1 MKQRGGRPWPRTLSL
16 ASSLAALT
24 FLAGA
29 GPAAATISSQ
39 APTALT
45 QAAAVSVEQA
55 VRNALAAGETPA
67 VLVKFRGKADLSAA
81 FGMTD
86 RNARA
91 TYVYQTLRD
100 FAATRQASVVQTLA
114 SQYRLSEAAHEYT
127 VLWIDN
133 AIAISRLS
141 APMLSSLEA
150 DPAVESVRVQKE
162 IPLPQ
167 EPATETPPWQLND
180 AVSSLAHIKVP
191 EVWALGH
198 KGAGVVVAN
207 IDAGVRYTHQALVG
221 KYRGNLGSGS
231 FDHNYN
237 WYDPYNHSAAPRY
250 SDPHGSH
257 TMGTMVGDGG
267 TTTTQTGAAPDAK
280 WVACIGFGLSGA
292 GATDAG
298 LLECGQWALAPYPTA
313 GGGTPDPTKHPDIV
327 NNSWGDCGRSYDDWY
342 EGVIDGWIAAGIV
355 PVFSNGNASN
365 CGYPSN
371 PPLNTV
377 GNPARSGKVL
387 GIGSTGTTNGL
398 YASHSNKGTTD
409 NPNPGLPNY
418 PDSAGFPNLKPNV
431 VAPGVSIRSSG
442 SSSDTT
448 YYNETGT
455 SMSAPAAAGVI
466 ALMWSAAEC
475 LRGDYATTG
484 TLLMNT
490 ANPVPV
496 ATGSPSDG
504 PGNVPNQATGWGE
517 IDALAAVNA
526 SIQHCATS
534 AVPSVTKEFA
544 PALIANGAS
553 STLTIHLANP
563 AATEATLTAA
573 LTDTFPANLVVA
585 STPAASTTCTSGS
598 VTAAAGAGSVS
609 LGSGAKIPAGGA
621 CTVTVSV
628 TSTVNGSYDN
638 VIAAGALQTDA
649 GNSAAEATAT
659 LAVNASGQNPPTLA
673 KAFAPTTIPE
683 GGTSTL
689 TITLS
694 NDNASAVTLS
704 GDLVDSFPSG
714 LVVASAPNASSTC
727 GGAVTAAAGSG
738 SVTLAGSGSSIPGAG
753 SCTVKVD
760 VSSATAGSY
769 ANTIPAGAL
778 QTGAGSNAAAASAAL
793 TVTSA
798 AGVVCSNPINH
809 TIATD
814 LDGSYFGWVSGQV
827 SDDTFS
833 GWNFNPYGLSGSFAF
848 FWNSS
853 GGDAGVAATA
863 SQRDWLVLQT
873 GAVVGPSSTFSSATG
888 VATNW
893 IAGVDGYLGFKFNC
907 AAGTCYGYAHM
918 TTTGATGFPAT
929 LVDYCY
935 DSSGSAITI
944 SGGTP
949 LNDPSAAVTP
959 ASLSFTVA
967 ANATATEQVNIAN
980 AAGSSA
986 LTYSIEA
993 RDASKAVLF
1002 PHTSRI
1008 DRTRLSKAGTSN
1020 PGRDAKLAQLQA
1032 RTPSGLTLG
1041 GRRGGNAAPW
1051 SPQGSIQF
1059 QLDDGTYE
1067 DNIGWG
1073 DSQSNPT
1080 TENSAVWVNRY
1091 TATGALTVDSVSIM
1105 WPQDNAGTLVGK
1117 QVNIVA
1123 YYDADGDGDPTNAV
1137 RLGTDKLQT
1146 IASLDAFLTYTTN
1159 FSVPGAGDVYIGFF
1173 NTYANG
1179 TSTPLLHPAAI
1190 DQGSALGDSWLGA
1203 SGSGDGDVNFAANE
1217 VVGTIGDLSG
1227 GQLDGNW
1234 MIRATGTGGGSGG
1247 ACTGPVVNWLTATPS
1262 AGSVN
1267 GGANVNVTVKADP
1280 AAGSLA
1286 AGSYTGELCITT
1298 NDPTQALIAI
1308 PVSLTVTAAPVEACS
1323 SSDQIFCDG
1332 FDGQETGDPNVVTG
1346 DIDQPVTGDGDGSSF
1361 DFALGDFHPYSG
1373 SITSDDI
1380 NLYTLGLPAI
1390 AVYWY
1395 GDAVPAEFADL
1406 VGGVVATPG
1415 GTDFRVLQSGDT
1427 IGPDSPVSAAS
1438 QGADMSAFDAGVD
1451 GYIGVAFYN
1460 EGTGAVNYGYLHVTT
1475 SAGGFPVQAL
1485 DYGYNS
1491 VGEAITIP

>member
-1 MKQRGGRPWPRTLSL
+1 MP
-16 ASSLAALT
+16 
-24 FLAGA
+24 
-29 GPAAATISSQ
+29 SQ
-39 APTALT
+39 APAGIT

-55 VRNALAAGETPA
+55 VRNALTAGETPA
-67 VLVKFRGKADLSAA
+67 VLVKFRGKADLSSA
-81 FGMTD
+81 FGMTE

-91 TYVYQTLRD
+91 TYVYETLRD
-100 FAATRQASVVQTLA
+100 FATARQASVVQTLA
-114 SQYRLSEAAHEYT
+114 SQYSLSEAAHEYT

-133 AIAISRLS
+133 SIAIARLS

-150 DPAVESVRVQKE
+150 DPNVESVRVQKE

-167 EPATETPPWQLND
+167 EPVTETAPWQLND

-267 TTTTQTGAAPDAK
+267 TSTTQTGAAPDAK

-377 GNPARSGKVL
+377 GNPGRSGKVL

-418 PDSAGFPNLKPNV
+418 PDPAGFPNLKPNV

-442 SSSDTT
+442 SSSDSN

-455 SMSAPAAAGVI
+455 SMSAPTASGVI

-484 TLLMNT
+484 TLLMST

-526 SIQHCATS
+526 SIQHCAAG
-534 AVPSVTKEFA
+534 AVPSVTKDFA
-544 PALIANGAS
+544 PALISNGAS
-553 STLTIHLANP
+553 STLTIHLSNP
-563 AATEATLTAA
+563 AASEATLTAA

-585 STPAASTTCTSGS
+585 STPAASTTCTSGT
-598 VTAAAGAGSVS
+598 VTATAGAGSVS
-609 LGSGAKIPAGGA
+609 LGSGAKIPASGA

-649 GNSAAEATAT
+649 GNSTAEATAT
-659 LAVNASGQNPPTLA
+659 LTVNASGLNPPTLA
-673 KAFAPTTIPE
+673 KAFAPTSISE

-694 NDNASAVTLS
+694 NDNASALTLS
-704 GDLVDSFPSG
+704 GDLVDTFPNG
-714 LVVASAPNASSTC
+714 LVVATAPNASTTC
-727 GGAVTAAAGSG
+727 GGAVTAAAGGG
-738 SVTLAGSGSSIPGAG
+738 SVTLAGSGSSIPASG

-760 VSSATAGSY
+760 VSSAAAASY
-769 ANTIPAGAL
+769 TNTIPAGAL
-778 QTGAGSNAAAASAAL
+778 QTSAGSNAADASATL

-833 GWNFNPYGLSGSFAF
+833 GWNFNPYGSSGSFAF

-853 GGDAGVAATA
+853 GGDAGVAATDG
-863 SQRDWLVLQT
+863 QRDWLVLQN

-893 IAGVDGYLGFKFNC
+893 SAGVDGYLGFKFTC

-918 TTTGATGFPAT
+918 TSTGTTGFPAT
-929 LVDYCY
+929 LIDYCY
-935 DSSGSAITI
+935 DSAGNAITI
-944 SGGTP
+944 TGGTP
-949 LNDPSAAVTP
+949 LNDPAATVSPT
-959 ASLSFTVA
+959 SLSFTVA
-967 ANATATEQVNIAN
+967 SNATATEQVNIAN

-993 RDASKAVLF
+993 REAAKAVLY

-1008 DRTRLSKAGTSN
+1008 DRNRLSKAGASN
-1020 PGRDAKLAQLQA
+1020 PDREAKLAELKA
-1032 RTPSGLTLG
+1032 RKPSTLAVG
-1041 GRRGGNAAPW
+1041 GRRGGSTTPW
-1051 SPQGSIQF
+1051 APQG
-1059 QLDDGTYE
+1059 
-1067 DNIGWG
+1067 
-1073 DSQSNPT
+1073 
-1080 TENSAVWVNRY
+1080 
-1091 TATGALTVDSVSIM
+1091 
-1105 WPQDNAGTLVGK
+1105 
-1117 QVNIVA
+1117 
-1123 YYDADGDGDPTNAV
+1123 
-1137 RLGTDKLQT
+1137 
-1146 IASLDAFLTYTTN
+1146 
-1159 FSVPGAGDVYIGFF
+1159 
-1173 NTYANG
+1173 
-1179 TSTPLLHPAAI
+1179 
-1190 DQGSALGDSWLGA
+1190 
-1203 SGSGDGDVNFAANE
+1203 
-1217 VVGTIGDLSG
+1217 
-1227 GQLDGNW
+1227 
-1234 MIRATGTGGGSGG
+1234 
-1247 ACTGPVVNWLTATPS
+1247 
-1262 AGSVN
+1262 
-1267 GGANVNVTVKADP
+1267 
-1280 AAGSLA
+1280 
-1286 AGSYTGELCITT
+1286 
-1298 NDPTQALIAI
+1298 
-1308 PVSLTVTAAPVEACS
+1308 
-1323 SSDQIFCDG
+1323 
-1332 FDGQETGDPNVVTG
+1332 
-1346 DIDQPVTGDGDGSSF
+1346 
-1361 DFALGDFHPYSG
+1361 
-1373 SITSDDI
+1373 
-1380 NLYTLGLPAI
+1380 
-1390 AVYWY
+1390 
-1395 GDAVPAEFADL
+1395 
-1406 VGGVVATPG
+1406 
-1415 GTDFRVLQSGDT
+1415 
-1427 IGPDSPVSAAS
+1427 
-1438 QGADMSAFDAGVD
+1438 
-1451 GYIGVAFYN
+1451 
-1460 EGTGAVNYGYLHVTT
+1460 
-1475 SAGGFPVQAL
+1475 
-1485 DYGYNS
+1485 
-1491 VGEAITIP
+1491 